1 MARAVVFAVALC
13 SLAIVSSGLLVHASS
28 QSKLKSRLN
37 LAMKS
42 ATRAK
47 HEATRSEI
55 LSLDRETDSGDSLSG
70 DFTDTKDWSAFLN
83 VSHNGHPTQSRED
96 ATSEK
101 VKEDADLDVDISDS
115 FAQFE
120 QGDKIDQ
127 QMIDSQNSYEPL

>member
-83 VSHNGHPTQSRED
+83 VSHNGHPTEKREE
-96 ATSEK
+96 ATSQM
-101 VKEDADLDVDISDS
+101 VRDDADRDVDISDS
-115 FAQFE
+115 FAEFE
-120 QGDKIDQ
+120 QDDKTEQ
-127 QMIDSQNSYEPL
+127 QIVEDQNSYAPL